1 MNVINGGSH
10 AGNRLA
16 MQEFMI
22 GATGAKSFKEAVRM
36 TAEVSMNLSV
46 HLSLLFIYL
55 SVCRRKV
62 GEETEGAGIAS
73 CPHQCEYSRSYG
85 SVGGGSP
92 SFSVP

>member
-1 MNVINGGSH
+1 MNVINGGLH

-46 HLSLLFIYL
+46 HLSLLFICL

-73 CPHQCEYSRSYG
+73 L
-85 SVGGGSP
+85 SP
-92 SFSVP
+92 PM

>member
-36 TAEVSMNLSV
+36 TAEVSTNLSV
-46 HLSLLFIYL
+46 HLSFFSSICL
-55 SVCRRKV
+55 SAGERRGKKQR
-62 GEETEGAGIAS
+62 GFA
-73 CPHQCEYSRSYG
+73 
-85 SVGGGSP
+85 
-92 SFSVP
+92 F